1 MFICK
6 IYVYMETFY
15 KRVGVKLIEMEKKR
29 SWLLAQT
36 GIKASTW
43 SSWEKYGR
51 MPPAD
56 RALAI
61 ADSLG
66 LTLEF
71 LITGRQSALDFR
83 TTSPLVLEIYQ
94 KLADMDE
101 PRLRRVL
108 TMVNSIRLE
117 AAER

>member
-1 MFICK
+1 
-6 IYVYMETFY
+6 METFY
-15 KRVGVKLIEMEKKR
+15 KRVGVKLIELEKKR

-36 GIKASTW
+36 GISASTW
-43 SSWEKYGR
+43 SSWEKFGR

-61 ADSLG
+61 ADCLG

-83 TTSPLVLEIYQ
+83 MTSPLVMEINNR
-94 KLADMDE
+94 LVDLDE

-108 TMVNSIRLE
+108 TAVNSIRLE
-117 AAER
+117 SGGR

>member
-1 MFICK
+1 
-6 IYVYMETFY
+6 MESFY

-29 SWLLAQT
+29 SWLLGQT
-36 GIKASTW
+36 GIKPSTW

-61 ADSLG
+61 ADCLG
-66 LTLEF
+66 LPLEY

-83 TTSPLVLEIYQ
+83 KTSPQLLDIHQ
-94 KLADMDE
+94 KLVDMDE
-101 PRLRRVL
+101 QQLRRVL
-108 TMVNSIRLE
+108 TMVNTIRLE
-117 AAER
+117 ATER

>member
-1 MFICK
+1 MCK
-6 IYVYMETFY
+6 IFAYMETFY
-15 KRVGVKLIEMEKKR
+15 KRVGVKLIELEKKR

-36 GIKASTW
+36 GINPSTW
-43 SSWEKYGR
+43 SSWEKFGR

-61 ADSLG
+61 ADCLG

-83 TTSPLVLEIYQ
+83 KTSPQILEIYQ

-101 PRLRRVL
+101 QQLRRVL
-108 TMVNSIRLE
+108 TMVNTIRLE
-117 AAER
+117 ATER

>member
-1 MFICK
+1 
-6 IYVYMETFY
+6 
-15 KRVGVKLIEMEKKR
+15 MEKKR

-36 GIKASTW
+36 DIKPSTW

-61 ADSLG
+61 ADCLG
-66 LTLEF
+66 LTLEY
-71 LITGRQSALDFR
+71 LISGRQSTLDFR
-83 TTSPLVLEIYQ
+83 TTSPLLLEISQ

-101 PRLRRVL
+101 QQLRRVL
-108 TMVNSIRLE
+108 TTVNTIRLE
-117 AAER
+117 ATGR

>member
-1 MFICK
+1 
-6 IYVYMETFY
+6 MESFY

-36 GIKASTW
+36 GIKPSTW

-61 ADSLG
+61 ADCLG

-83 TTSPLVLEIYQ
+83 RHNPMVMQICQQLLDMSPEHLQ
-94 KLADMDE
+94 
-101 PRLRRVL
+101 RVL
-108 TMVNSIRLE
+108 TAVNTIRLE
-117 AAER
+117 SSQS

>member
-1 MFICK
+1 
-6 IYVYMETFY
+6 METFY

-36 GIKASTW
+36 GISASTW

-61 ADSLG
+61 ADCLG
-66 LTLEF
+66 LTLEY

-83 TTSPLVLEIYQ
+83 MTSPLVMEIHQ
-94 KLADMDE
+94 KLVDLGE
-101 PRLRRVL
+101 TELRRVL
-108 TMVNSIRLE
+108 TSVNTIRLE
-117 AAER
+117 TGGR